1 MNLNNYLDSTYLK
14 TAEQAQL
21 SDADNDKIVV
31 TVILEA
37 IAERFKLVMV
47 RPNYV
52 ALAKK
57 LITDANSNVDIGTVI
72 SFPEGTNSID
82 EKINEAK
89 IAIENGADDL
99 DFVINYQ
106 LFKDGKINEVKK
118 EVFECTKL
126 GIESNRVV
134 KWIIE
139 TAALTPHEIIKIC
152 VLIKNVVLANFKEQS
167 YPLIFIKSSTG
178 FFITENGE
186 PNGATIESIVL
197 MLENGSPLSIKASGG
212 VKTNAEAAAMIHLGV
227 RRIGTSAAKEIV
239 SGGFANGY

>member
-14 TAEQAQL
+14 TAEQAKI
-21 SDADNDKIVV
+21 SESENEKIVV
-31 TVILEA
+31 NLIQEA

-57 LITDANSNVDIGTVI
+57 LITDANSNLDIGTVI
-72 SFPEGTNSID
+72 SFPEGTNSL
-82 EKINEAK
+82 ETKIEEAK

-106 LFKDGKINEVKK
+106 LFKNGKITEVKK

-152 VLIKNVVLANFKEQS
+152 VLIKNVVLANFKEHS
-167 YPLIFIKSSTG
+167 YPSIFIKSSTG
-178 FFITENGE
+178 FYKTENGE

-212 VKTNAEAAAMIHLGV
+212 VKTYAIAAAMIHLGV
-227 RRIGTSAAKEIV
+227 RRIGTSAAKDIV
-239 SGGFANGY
+239 NGKIATGY

>member
-89 IAIENGADDL
+89 IAIENGVDDL
-99 DFVINYQ
+99 DFV
-106 LFKDGKINEVKK
+106 KIGRAHV
-118 EVFECTKL
+118 
-126 GIESNRVV
+126 
-134 KWIIE
+134 
-139 TAALTPHEIIKIC
+139 
-152 VLIKNVVLANFKEQS
+152 
-167 YPLIFIKSSTG
+167 
-178 FFITENGE
+178 
-186 PNGATIESIVL
+186 
-197 MLENGSPLSIKASGG
+197 
-212 VKTNAEAAAMIHLGV
+212 
-227 RRIGTSAAKEIV
+227 
-239 SGGFANGY
+239 